1 MTVKREEKCSTNQ
14 YSNNKHRKRH
24 FNAVQI
30 DKDDGSIYNRESSSC
45 GAARFRPRAAVDS
58 RDFCP

>member
-30 DKDDGSIYNRESSSC
+30 DKDDGSIYNRESSKEKKM
-45 GAARFRPRAAVDS
+45 RMFKNE
-58 RDFCP
+58 